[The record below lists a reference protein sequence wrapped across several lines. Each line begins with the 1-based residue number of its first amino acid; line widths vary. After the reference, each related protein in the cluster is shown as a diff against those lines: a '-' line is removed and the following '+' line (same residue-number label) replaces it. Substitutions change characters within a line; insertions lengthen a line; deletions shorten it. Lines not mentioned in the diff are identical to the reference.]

1 MKMIR
6 DILPYF
12 ERELTQFYSNK
23 EVQNMAF
30 WCIHSISKLSR
41 SEYLLSS
48 NSPLSKETV
57 SFYQSVVSRLQNF
70 EPLQYILGECEFYGL
85 SLKVSPSC
93 LIPRPETEELVHWIL
108 QHNFTKALDIGT
120 GSACIPIALAKH
132 KEAQITALDI
142 SSDALSIARENAKKN
157 TVDIHFI
164 EHNIFND
171 IDLKTSFDLI
181 VSNPP
186 YVLESEKTLMNNNVL
201 DYEPHLAL
209 FVSDNDALIY
219 YTRIIDFSKV
229 HLQREGLLFLEINE
243 QKSVEIKDLLEN
255 NGFENVLIKKDMQG
269 KNRMVKAVR
278 KS

>member
-1 MKMIR
+1 MIR

-12 ERELTQFYSNK
+12 ETELTQFYSKK
-23 EVQNMAF
+23 EAQNMAF
-30 WCIHSISKLSR
+30 WCIHSISNLSR

-48 NSPLSKETV
+48 NSPLSADTV
-57 SFYQSVVSRLQNF
+57 SFYQSVVSRLKKF
-70 EPLQYILGECEFYGL
+70 EPVQYVLGECEFHGL
-85 SLKVSPSC
+85 WLKVSPSC

-108 QHNFTKALDIGT
+108 EHNFTKVLDIGT

-132 KEAQITALDI
+132 KDAEIMALDI
-142 SSDALSIARENAKKN
+142 SSDALSIAKENAKNN
-157 TVDIHFI
+157 TVNIHFI
-164 EHNIFND
+164 EHDIFND
-171 IDLKTSFDLI
+171 IDLKNSFDLI

-219 YTRIIDFSKV
+219 YKRIIDFSKV
-229 HLQREGLLFLEINE
+229 YLQREGLLFLEINE
-243 QKSVEIKDLLEN
+243 QKSVEIKELLEN

-269 KNRMVKAVR
+269 KNRMVKAIR
-278 KS
+278 KL

>member
-12 ERELTQFYSNK
+12 ETELTQFYSKK
-23 EVQNMAF
+23 EAQNMAF
-30 WCIHSISKLSR
+30 WCIHSISNLSR
-41 SEYLLSS
+41 SEYLMSS
-48 NSPLSKETV
+48 NSPLSADTV
-57 SFYQSVVSRLQNF
+57 SLYQSVVSRLKKF
-70 EPLQYILGECEFYGL
+70 EPVQYVLGECEFHGL

-93 LIPRPETEELVHWIL
+93 LIPRPETGELVHWIL
-108 QHNFTKALDIGT
+108 EHNFTKVLDIGT
-120 GSACIPIALAKH
+120 GSACIPIVLAKY
-132 KEAQITALDI
+132 KDAQIMALDI
-142 SSDALSIARENAKKN
+142 SSDALSIAKENAKN
-157 TVDIHFI
+157 NNVNIHFI
-164 EHNIFND
+164 EHDIFND
-171 IDLKTSFDLI
+171 IDLKNSFDLI

-209 FVSDNDALIY
+209 FVSDKDALIY
-219 YTRIIDFSKV
+219 YKRIIDFSKV
-229 HLQREGLLFLEINE
+229 HLQKEGLLFLEINE
-243 QKSVEIKDLLEN
+243 QKSVEIKELLEN

>member
-1 MKMIR
+1 MIH

-41 SEYLLSS
+41 SEYLLSP
-48 NSPLSKETV
+48 NSPLSEDKL
-57 SFYQSVVSRLQNF
+57 SLYKSIVSRLQNF
-70 EPLQYILGECEFYGL
+70 EPLQYILGECEFYGF

-108 QHNFTKALDIGT
+108 QHNFTKAIDIGT
-120 GSACIPIALAKH
+120 GSACISIALAKN

-142 SSDALSIARENAKKN
+142 SSDALSIARENCKKN

-164 EHNIFND
+164 EHNILND
-171 IDLKTSFDLI
+171 IYLKTSFDLI

-219 YTRIIDFSKV
+219 YRRIIDFSKV
-229 HLQREGLLFLEINE
+229 HLQRNGLLFLEINE
-243 QKSVEIKDLLEN
+243 QKSVEIKELLEN

>member
-1 MKMIR
+1 MIR

-12 ERELTQFYSNK
+12 ERKLTQFYSNK

-48 NSPLSKETV
+48 NSPISKDTV
-57 SFYQSVVSRLQNF
+57 SLYQSVVSRLQNF

-157 TVDIHFI
+157 IVDIHFI

-219 YTRIIDFSKV
+219 YKRIIDFSKV
-229 HLQREGLLFLEINE
+229 YLQREGLLFLEINE
-243 QKSVEIKDLLEN
+243 QKSVEIKELLEN

-269 KNRMVKAVR
+269 KNRMVKAIR
-278 KS
+278 KL

>member
-1 MKMIR
+1 MIR

-12 ERELTQFYSNK
+12 ETELTQFYSKK
-23 EVQNMAF
+23 EAQNMAF
-30 WCIHSISKLSR
+30 WCIHSISNLSR

-48 NSPLSKETV
+48 NSPLSADTV
-57 SFYQSVVSRLQNF
+57 SFYQSVVSRLKKF
-70 EPLQYILGECEFYGL
+70 EPLQYVLGECEFHGL

-108 QHNFTKALDIGT
+108 EHNFTKVLDIGT

-132 KEAQITALDI
+132 KDAQIMALDI
-142 SSDALSIARENAKKN
+142 SSDALSIAKENAKNN
-157 TVDIHFI
+157 TVNIHFI
-164 EHNIFND
+164 EHDIFND
-171 IDLKTSFDLI
+171 IDLKNSFDLI

-209 FVSDNDALIY
+209 FVSDKDALIY
-219 YTRIIDFSKV
+219 YKRIIDFSKV
-229 HLQREGLLFLEINE
+229 HLQKDGLLFLEINE
-243 QKSVEIKDLLEN
+243 QKSVEIKELLEN

>member
-1 MKMIR
+1 MIR

-48 NSPLSKETV
+48 NSPLSKDTV
-57 SFYQSVVSRLQNF
+57 SFYQSVVSRLKNF

-108 QHNFTKALDIGT
+108 QHNFTKVLDIGT

-142 SSDALSIARENAKKN
+142 SFDALSIARENAKKN

-219 YTRIIDFSKV
+219 YKRIIDFSKV

-278 KS
+278 KL

>member
-1 MKMIR
+1 M
-6 DILPYF
+6 
-12 ERELTQFYSNK
+12 
-23 EVQNMAF
+23 
-30 WCIHSISKLSR
+30 
-41 SEYLLSS
+41 
-48 NSPLSKETV
+48 SPDKV
-57 SFYQSVVSRLQNF
+57 SFYKLVVSRLQKF

-85 SLKVSPSC
+85 SFKVSPYC

-219 YTRIIDFSKV
+219 YKRIIDFSKV

>member
-1 MKMIR
+1 MIR

-219 YTRIIDFSKV
+219 YKRIIDFSKV

>member
-1 MKMIR
+1 MKMTR

-48 NSPLSKETV
+48 NSPLSKDNV

-85 SLKVSPSC
+85 SLKVSPYC

-219 YTRIIDFSKV
+219 YKRIIDFSKV

-243 QKSVEIKDLLEN
+243 QKSVEIKELLEN

>member
-1 MKMIR
+1 MIR

-30 WCIHSISKLSR
+30 WCIHSISNLSR

-48 NSPLSKETV
+48 NSLLSKDTV

-108 QHNFTKALDIGT
+108 KHNFTKALDIGT

-219 YTRIIDFSKV
+219 YKRIIDFSKV

>member
-48 NSPLSKETV
+48 NSPLSKDTV

-219 YTRIIDFSKV
+219 YKRIIDFSKV

-278 KS
+278 KL

>member
-48 NSPLSKETV
+48 NIPLSKDTV
-57 SFYQSVVSRLQNF
+57 SFYQAVVGRLQNF

-85 SLKVSPSC
+85 SLKVSPYC

-157 TVDIHFI
+157 TVNIHFI
-164 EHNIFND
+164 EHDIFND
-171 IDLKTSFDLI
+171 INLKTSYDLI

-186 YVLESEKTLMNNNVL
+186 YVLESEKSLMNNNVL

-219 YTRIIDFSKV
+219 YKRIIDFSKV

>member
-12 ERELTQFYSNK
+12 ESELTQFYSKK
-23 EVQNMAF
+23 EVQKLAF
-30 WCIHSISKLSR
+30 WCIHSISSLSR

-48 NSPLSKETV
+48 NCPLSTDTV
-57 SFYQSVVSRLQNF
+57 SFYKSVVSRLQKF
-70 EPLQYILGECEFYGL
+70 EPLQYILGECEFYSL

-108 QHNFTKALDIGT
+108 QHNFTNALDIGT

-132 KEAQITALDI
+132 KVAQITALDI

-164 EHNIFND
+164 EHDIFND
-171 IDLKTSFDLI
+171 INLKTSFDLI

-186 YVLESEKTLMNNNVL
+186 YVLESEKSLMNNNVL

-209 FVSDNDALIY
+209 FVSDNEALVY
-219 YTRIIDFSKV
+219 YKRIIDFSKV

-243 QKSVEIKDLLEN
+243 QKSVEIKELLEN
-255 NGFENVLIKKDMQG
+255 NGFKNVLIKKDMQG

-278 KS
+278 KL

>member
-1 MKMIR
+1 MIR

-12 ERELTQFYSNK
+12 ETELTQFYSKK

-30 WCIHSISKLSR
+30 WCIHSISNLSR
-41 SEYLLSS
+41 SEYLMSS
-48 NSPLSKETV
+48 NSPLSADTV
-57 SFYQSVVSRLQNF
+57 SFYQSVVSRLKKF
-70 EPLQYILGECEFYGL
+70 EPVQYVLGECEFHGL

-108 QHNFTKALDIGT
+108 KHNFTKVLDIGT
-120 GSACIPIALAKH
+120 GSACIPIVLAKY
-132 KEAQITALDI
+132 KDAQIMALDI
-142 SSDALSIARENAKKN
+142 SSDALSIAKENAKN
-157 TVDIHFI
+157 NNVNIHFI
-164 EHNIFND
+164 EHDIFND
-171 IDLKTSFDLI
+171 IDLKNSFDLI

-209 FVSDNDALIY
+209 FVSDKDALIY
-219 YTRIIDFSKV
+219 YKRIIDFSKV
-229 HLQREGLLFLEINE
+229 HLQKKGLLFLEINE

-269 KNRMVKAVR
+269 KNRMVKAIR

>member
-12 ERELTQFYSNK
+12 ERELTQFYSKK
-23 EVQNMAF
+23 EAHNMAF
-30 WCIHSISKLSR
+30 WCIHSISNLNR

-48 NSPLSKETV
+48 NSPLSADTV
-57 SFYQSVVSRLQNF
+57 SFYQSVVSRLQKF

-85 SLKVSPSC
+85 SIKVSPSC

-132 KEAQITALDI
+132 KDAQITALDI
-142 SSDALSIARENAKKN
+142 SSDALSIARENAKNN
-157 TVDIHFI
+157 TVDINFI
-164 EHNIFND
+164 EHDIFND

-186 YVLESEKTLMNNNVL
+186 YVLESEKALMKNNVL

-209 FVSDNDALIY
+209 FVSDKDALIY
-219 YTRIIDFSKV
+219 YKRIIDFSKV
-229 HLQREGLLFLEINE
+229 HLQKEGLLFLEINE
-243 QKSVEIKDLLEN
+243 QKSVEIKELLEN
-255 NGFENVLIKKDMQG
+255 NGFKNVLIKKDMQG

>member
-12 ERELTQFYSNK
+12 EKELMQFYSKK
-23 EVQNMAF
+23 ETQNLAF
-30 WCIHSISKLSR
+30 WCIHSISNLSR

-48 NSPLSKETV
+48 NSPLSADTV
-57 SFYQSVVSRLQNF
+57 SFYQSVVSRLQKF

-108 QHNFTKALDIGT
+108 QHNFTNALDIGT

-132 KEAQITALDI
+132 KDAQITALDI

-157 TVDIHFI
+157 AVDINFI
-164 EHNIFND
+164 EQDIFND
-171 IDLKTSFDLI
+171 IELKTSFDLI

-186 YVLESEKTLMNNNVL
+186 YILESEKRLMNNNVL

-209 FVSDNDALIY
+209 FVSDKEALIY
-219 YTRIIDFSKV
+219 YKRIIDFSKV
-229 HLQREGLLFLEINE
+229 HLQKEGLLFLEINE
-243 QKSVEIKDLLEN
+243 QKSVEIKELLEN

>member
-48 NSPLSKETV
+48 DSPLSKDTV

-142 SSDALSIARENAKKN
+142 SFDALSIARENAKKN

-219 YTRIIDFSKV
+219 YKRIIDFSKV

-255 NGFENVLIKKDMQG
+255 NGFKNVLIKKDMQG

-278 KS
+278 KL

>member
-12 ERELTQFYSNK
+12 ERELAQFYSNK

-48 NSPLSKETV
+48 NIPLSKDTV

-120 GSACIPIALAKH
+120 GSACIPIALARH

-209 FVSDNDALIY
+209 FVSDKDALIY
-219 YTRIIDFSKV
+219 YKRIIDFSKV
-229 HLQREGLLFLEINE
+229 HLQKDGLLFLEINE
-243 QKSVEIKDLLEN
+243 QKSVEIRELLEITA
-255 NGFENVLIKKDMQG
+255 LKM
-269 KNRMVKAVR
+269 
-278 KS
+278 S

>member
-1 MKMIR
+1 MIR

-30 WCIHSISKLSR
+30 WCIHSISKLRR

-48 NSPLSKETV
+48 NSPLSKDTV

-132 KEAQITALDI
+132 KDAQITALDI
-142 SSDALSIARENAKKN
+142 SSDALSIARENAKNNSVK
-157 TVDIHFI
+157 IHFI
-164 EHNIFND
+164 EHDIFND
-171 IDLKTSFDLI
+171 IELKTSFDLI

-186 YVLESEKTLMNNNVL
+186 YILESEKRLMNNNVL

-209 FVSDNDALIY
+209 FVSDKEALIY
-219 YTRIIDFSKV
+219 YKRIIDFSKV
-229 HLQREGLLFLEINE
+229 HLQKDGLLFLEINE
-243 QKSVEIKDLLEN
+243 QKSVEIRELLES

>member
-12 ERELTQFYSNK
+12 ERELAQFYSNK

-48 NSPLSKETV
+48 NSPLSKDTV

-120 GSACIPIALAKH
+120 GSACIPIALARH

-219 YTRIIDFSKV
+219 YKRIIDFSKV
-229 HLQREGLLFLEINE
+229 HLQKDGLLFLEINE
-243 QKSVEIKDLLEN
+243 QKSVEIRELLES

>member
-1 MKMIR
+1 MKMTK
-6 DILPYF
+6 DILPF
-12 ERELTQFYSNK
+12 FNIELDGFFSSK
-23 EVQNMAF
+23 ESESMAF
-30 WCIHSISKLSR
+30 WCIHSISNLSR

-48 NSPLSKETV
+48 NSTMSADTV
-57 SFYQSVVSRLQNF
+57 SLYHSVVSRLQKF

-132 KEAQITALDI
+132 KDAQITALDI
-142 SSDALSIARENAKKN
+142 SNDALSIARENATN
-157 TVDIHFI
+157 NSVNIHFI
-164 EHNIFND
+164 EHDIFND
-171 IDLKTSFDLI
+171 IELKNSFDLI

-186 YVLESEKTLMNNNVL
+186 YVLESEKILMKNNVL

-219 YTRIIDFSKV
+219 YKRIIDFSKV
-229 HLQREGLLFLEINE
+229 HLQKEGLLFLEINE
-243 QKSVEIKDLLEN
+243 QKSVEIKELLEN
-255 NGFENVLIKKDMQG
+255 NGFENVLIKKDIQG
-269 KNRMVKAVR
+269 KNRMVKAIR

>member
-1 MKMIR
+1 MIR

-41 SEYLLSS
+41 SEYLFSS
-48 NSPLSKETV
+48 NSPLSKDKV

-85 SLKVSPSC
+85 SLKVSPYC

-132 KEAQITALDI
+132 KDAQITALDI

-157 TVDIHFI
+157 TVNIHFI
-164 EHNIFND
+164 EHDIFND
-171 IDLKTSFDLI
+171 NNLKTSYDLI

-186 YVLESEKTLMNNNVL
+186 YVLESEKSLMNNNVL

-209 FVSDNDALIY
+209 FVSDNEALVY
-219 YTRIIDFSKV
+219 YKRIIDFSKV

-243 QKSVEIKDLLEN
+243 QKSVEIKELLEN
-255 NGFENVLIKKDMQG
+255 NGFKNVLIKKDMQG

>member
-12 ERELTQFYSNK
+12 EKELMQFYSKK
-23 EVQNMAF
+23 ESQNMAF
-30 WCIHSISKLSR
+30 WCIHSISNLSR

-48 NSPLSKETV
+48 NSPLSADKV
-57 SFYQSVVSRLQNF
+57 SIYQSVVSRLQMF

-108 QHNFTKALDIGT
+108 QHNFTNALDIGT

-132 KEAQITALDI
+132 KDAQISALDI
-142 SSDALSIARENAKKN
+142 SSNALLIARKNAKN
-157 TVDIHFI
+157 NFVNIHFI
-164 EHNIFND
+164 EHDIFND
-171 IDLKTSFDLI
+171 IKLKTSFDLI

-186 YVLESEKTLMNNNVL
+186 YVLESEKRLMNKNVL

-209 FVSDNDALIY
+209 FVSDDEALIY
-219 YTRIIDFSKV
+219 FKRIIDFSKV
-229 HLQREGLLFLEINE
+229 HLQKEGLLFLEINE
-243 QKSVEIKDLLEN
+243 QKSVEIKEFLEN
-255 NGFENVLIKKDMQG
+255 NGFKNVLIKKDMQG

>member
-1 MKMIR
+1 M
-6 DILPYF
+6 
-12 ERELTQFYSNK
+12 
-23 EVQNMAF
+23 
-30 WCIHSISKLSR
+30 
-41 SEYLLSS
+41 
-48 NSPLSKETV
+48 
-57 SFYQSVVSRLQNF
+57 
-70 EPLQYILGECEFYGL
+70 
-85 SLKVSPSC
+85 
-93 LIPRPETEELVHWIL
+93 IPRPETEELVHWIL

-219 YTRIIDFSKV
+219 YKRIIDFSKV
-229 HLQREGLLFLEINE
+229 YLQREGLLFLEINE
-243 QKSVEIKDLLEN
+243 QKSVEIKELLEN
-255 NGFENVLIKKDMQG
+255 NGFENILIKRDMQG

>member
-1 MKMIR
+1 MIR

-12 ERELTQFYSNK
+12 ESELTQFYSNK

-48 NSPLSKETV
+48 NSPLSKDTV

-157 TVDIHFI
+157 AVNIHFI

-186 YVLESEKTLMNNNVL
+186 YVLECEKTLMNNNVL

-209 FVSDNDALIY
+209 FVSDNEALIY
-219 YTRIIDFSKV
+219 YKRIIDFSKV
-229 HLQREGLLFLEINE
+229 YLQKEGLLFLEINE
-243 QKSVEIKDLLEN
+243 QKSVDIKELLEN

>member
-1 MKMIR
+1 MKMIH

-41 SEYLLSS
+41 SEYLLSP
-48 NSPLSKETV
+48 NSPLSEDKL
-57 SFYQSVVSRLQNF
+57 SLYKSIVSRLQNF
-70 EPLQYILGECEFYGL
+70 EPLQYILGECEFYGF

-108 QHNFTKALDIGT
+108 QHNFTKAIDIGT
-120 GSACIPIALAKH
+120 GSACISIALAKN

-142 SSDALSIARENAKKN
+142 SSDALSIARENCKKN

-164 EHNIFND
+164 EHNILND
-171 IDLKTSFDLI
+171 IYLKTSFDLI

-219 YTRIIDFSKV
+219 YRRIIDFSKV
-229 HLQREGLLFLEINE
+229 HLQRNGLLFLEINE
-243 QKSVEIKDLLEN
+243 QKSVEIKELLEN

>member
-1 MKMIR
+1 MIR

-12 ERELTQFYSNK
+12 ERELTQFYSKK
-23 EVQNMAF
+23 EAQNMAF
-30 WCIHSISKLSR
+30 WCIHSISNLNR

-48 NSPLSKETV
+48 NSPLSADTV
-57 SFYQSVVSRLQNF
+57 SFYQSVVSRLKKF
-70 EPLQYILGECEFYGL
+70 EPVQYVLGKCEFHGL

-108 QHNFTKALDIGT
+108 KHNFTKVLDIGT
-120 GSACIPIALAKH
+120 GSACIPIVLAKY
-132 KEAQITALDI
+132 KDAQIMALDI
-142 SSDALSIARENAKKN
+142 SSDALSIAKENAKNN
-157 TVDIHFI
+157 TVNIHFI
-164 EHNIFND
+164 EHDIFND
-171 IDLKTSFDLI
+171 IDLKNSFDLI

-209 FVSDNDALIY
+209 FVSDKDALIY
-219 YTRIIDFSKV
+219 YKRIIDFSKV
-229 HLQREGLLFLEINE
+229 HLQKDGLLFLEINE
-243 QKSVEIKDLLEN
+243 QKSVEIRELLES

-269 KNRMVKAVR
+269 KNRMVKAIR

>member
-1 MKMIR
+1 MIR

-48 NSPLSKETV
+48 NSPLSKDTV

-219 YTRIIDFSKV
+219 YKRIIAFSKV

-278 KS
+278 KL

>member
-219 YTRIIDFSKV
+219 YKRIIDFSKV